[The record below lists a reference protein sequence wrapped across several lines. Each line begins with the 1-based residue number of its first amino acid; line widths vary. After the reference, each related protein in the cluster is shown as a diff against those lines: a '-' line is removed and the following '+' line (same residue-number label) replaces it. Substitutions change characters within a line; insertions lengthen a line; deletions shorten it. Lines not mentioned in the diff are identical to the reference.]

1 MVGID
6 KIVAEMGHGRF
17 IVWQGGPCRRSDSC
31 CEDCSSCQYE
41 DDRDVV
47 EIVRAQRV
55 LTLMDESDVAYALDR
70 MSV

>member
-6 KIVAEMGHGRF
+6 KIVADMGRGRL

-31 CEDCSSCQYE
+31 YEDCSSCQYE

-47 EIVRAQRV
+47 ELRRARNV
-55 LTLMDESDVAYALDR
+55 IALINDSDVRFAIDR
-70 MSV
+70 LT